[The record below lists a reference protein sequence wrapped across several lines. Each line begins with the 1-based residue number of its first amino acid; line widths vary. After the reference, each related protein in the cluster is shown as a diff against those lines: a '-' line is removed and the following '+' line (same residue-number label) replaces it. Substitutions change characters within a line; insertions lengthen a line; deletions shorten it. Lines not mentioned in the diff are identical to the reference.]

1 MKKSSRTKGMSNEQ
15 IKTAKEYVS
24 WGRIGMGMKTTT
36 YSKGQDCPQVRSL
49 LIVSCLPLVLLV
61 YQSFLV
67 YYFQLHIFLYH
78 LHHTYQHLQIS
89 FRKHTLRSTPNIPT
103 FGLLSP
109 PDHCAHIYGPH
120 FSPMFNVSY
129 KTVAAL

>member
-1 MKKSSRTKGMSNEQ
+1 MSNEQ

-49 LIVSCLPLVLLV
+49 LIVSCLHLGLLV

-67 YYFQLHIFLYH
+67 YYF
-78 LHHTYQHLQIS
+78 
-89 FRKHTLRSTPNIPT
+89 
-103 FGLLSP
+103 
-109 PDHCAHIYGPH
+109 
-120 FSPMFNVSY
+120 
-129 KTVAAL
+129 